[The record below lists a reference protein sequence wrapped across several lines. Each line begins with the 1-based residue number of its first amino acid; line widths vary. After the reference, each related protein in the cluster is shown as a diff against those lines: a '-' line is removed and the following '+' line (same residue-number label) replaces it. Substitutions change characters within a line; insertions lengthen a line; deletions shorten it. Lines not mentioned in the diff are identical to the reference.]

1 MGVIH
6 KLKQEVVQFIVQK
19 KKDLPQVSCRKM
31 ADFVHTAFELNLS
44 KSAINNILQRSTLS
58 SPVGRRPQ
66 DPGRK
71 ESVVQQGVKAKS
83 FKIPDQKKILGG
95 QSPKRDCPPPG
106 FPPVPPLQPSKSP
119 LPPVAQSQRKFSVK
133 RASSLQPKEGLSPKG
148 DSPPKLPKTLYDHMG
163 SIFLKAAEW
172 EISDGP
178 LLGKI
183 LKDHL
188 PAGFSQQELEQAG
201 EVLLFLQVFG
211 IKRLED
217 FIHYTK
223 DGLWAINGLKTK
235 IPFFKIND
243 LARFLNTVSG
253 VRAQLQIHISQLVT
267 KAAYIKVV
275 FKAGNCLWV
284 DALGAGLSSAKRKGP
299 NFSSINQITT
309 TMINQWLMPREPLI
323 LGAVQDGQSLYHL
336 AAGFANDTNR
346 KLHKIMAFGYDDQEI
361 IAFDSF
367 IDTKRSFLVGLWPSQ
382 EFYQQLFGSQDFV
395 YKKNFE
401 MTDGH
406 KQVAY
411 DEMTVKIKDP
421 VGELHPISL
430 RAVGFEMPGNQ
441 PQMGVIL
448 TNMSD
453 KEMTAAGLISA
464 YVQRWPCFQESKSLQ
479 NFLQP
484 NVSEEYVSQD
494 ENISND
500 LSEAND
506 LHIALNYLN
515 RYGQEAFFPSAYG
528 DLDLSSMTSIFYN
541 IAGYLQ
547 CTKELVKVEL
557 IMPREDYPY
566 QNDLAL
572 AVRKVNERN
581 ISDFQGRKLFLSCL

>member
-6 KLKQEVVQFIVQK
+6 KLKPEVVQFIVQK

-31 ADFVHTAFELNLS
+31 ADFIRTTFELSLS

-66 DPGRK
+66 DPVRK

-83 FKIPDQKKILGG
+83 FKIPAQKKILGE
-95 QSPKRDCPPPG
+95 QSPKGDSPLPA
-106 FPPVPPLQPSKSP
+106 FPPAPPIQPTKSP
-119 LPPVAQSQRKFSVK
+119 LPPVAQSQRKFSVE
-133 RASSLQPKEGLSPKG
+133 RASSLQLQPKEGLSP
-148 DSPPKLPKTLYDHMG
+148 SPPKTLYDHMG

-183 LKDHL
+183 LKDNL
-188 PAGFSQQELEQAG
+188 PTGFSQQELDQAG

-235 IPFFKIND
+235 IPFSKINE
-243 LARFLNTVSG
+243 AAQFLKTVSG
-253 VRAQLQIHISQLVT
+253 LRVQLQIHISQLVT
-267 KAAYIKVV
+267 KAAYIKAV
-275 FKAGNCLWV
+275 FRDGNCIWV
-284 DALGAGLSSAKRKGP
+284 DALGAGVSSAKRRYQ

-309 TMINQWLMPREPLI
+309 TMINQWLMQREPLI
-323 LGAVQDGQSLYHL
+323 LGAVQDGQALYHL
-336 AAGFANDTNR
+336 AAGFANEQNR
-346 KLHKIMAFGYDDQEI
+346 KLQRISAFGYDDQEI

-367 IDTKRSFLVGLWPSQ
+367 IDTKRSFLVGVWPSQ
-382 EFYQQLFGSQDFV
+382 EFYQELFGSKDFD

-406 KQVAY
+406 KQIAY

-430 RAVGFEMPGNQ
+430 RAVGFEMPGSQ
-441 PQMGVIL
+441 LQKGVIL

-453 KEMTAAGLISA
+453 KEMTAEGLISA
-464 YVQRWPCFQESKSLQ
+464 YVQRWSCFQESPYLQ

-484 NVSEEYVSQD
+484 NVSEEYVSQE

-500 LSEAND
+500 LPEAND

-515 RYGQEAFFPSAYG
+515 RYSQEAFFPSAYC
-528 DLDLSSMTSIFYN
+528 DLDLSSMIAMFYN

-557 IMPREDYPY
+557 IMPKAEYPY

-581 ISDFQGRKLFLSCL
+581 ISDFQGRKLFVTCL